1 MMRTSAVALSVAGF
15 AGAMMLAASASRHA
29 VLAAGPAE
37 AGHFVGLP
45 QAGEL
50 RPPSQTAQYRATV
63 NKYCVTCHNA
73 RTLTAGLALDQVNI
87 ASPEQHAAVWEKVVR
102 KMRAGDMPPAG
113 RPRPDAATSTALI
126 SWLEGSLDTA
136 AAANPDPGRPLLHRL
151 NRTEYANAIR
161 DLLSLEIDAATLLP
175 ADDSTHGF
183 DNISDALGISP
194 LLLESYVVAA
204 RKISRLA
211 VGNPSIPPLTETHV
225 AAHDETQDYHQDG
238 MPFGTR
244 GGLRVQ
250 HHFPVDGQYEIRIR
264 LEVSHLLQI
273 RGLQEPHDL
282 ELAIDG
288 QPIKVFTLDG
298 GAHMYAQK
306 VYDGESLSLTA
317 DAGLRV
323 TVPVT
328 AGPHE
333 ITATFPLKT
342 SALVEDL
349 SKPLLRSYLGTND
362 VKGMAAV
369 SKVIVTG
376 PFNSTGPGDTPN
388 RRRVF
393 SCQPR
398 RASDEAACAK
408 TIIASLAR
416 RAYRGLSTGV
426 DVEELLSFYNVARQT
441 SGFEAGV
448 EAALWPMLAS
458 PKFIFRFEF
467 EPENVPAGAV
477 YRISDFELASRLS
490 FLLWSSIPDDQLLD
504 VAARRELRKP
514 AVLKAQVRRMLSDP
528 RAGALVDNFAGQWLY
543 LRNLDRA
550 APDPK
555 EFPNFD
561 NNLRQAL
568 RRETE
573 LLFETI
579 VREDRSV
586 LDLLDADYTFVNERL
601 ARHYGI
607 PHVRGSHFRR
617 VSVTDPRRR
626 GILGHGSILTVTS
639 YANRTSPV
647 LRGKWVLENILGTPP
662 PPPPPDVPDLVESKN
677 QAKVL
682 TIRQRMAEHRANTV
696 CASCHAKMDPIG
708 FGMENFDA
716 TGALRTLEADNSPID
731 ASGMLP
737 NGTKF
742 DGPAELQQALM
753 RHPEMFV
760 TTMTDKLLT
769 YALGRGTDH
778 YDAAAVRQIVR
789 TAADAKYTFSSLILG
804 IVNSVP
810 FQMRKAADDGVST
823 APAGAVR

>member
-1 MMRTSAVALSVAGF
+1 MRNSAFALSVACV
-15 AGAMMLAASASRHA
+15 AGAIAWAASASRDP
-29 VLAAGPAE
+29 VLAAGPA
-37 AGHFVGLP
+37 
-45 QAGEL
+45 QAGAAVTAGQAAEE
-50 RPPSQTAQYRATV
+50 RSVRDPAQYRV
-63 NKYCVTCHNA
+63 VLNRYCVTCHNA
-73 RTLTAGLALDQVNI
+73 RTLTAGLALDQVDVS
-87 ASPEQHAAVWEKVVR
+87 SPEQRADIWEKVVQ
-102 KMRAGDMPPAG
+102 KLRAGDMPPAG
-113 RPRPDAATSTALI
+113 RPRPDQATSSELV
-126 SWLEGSLDTA
+126 SWLEGSLDAA
-136 AAANPDPGRPLLHRL
+136 AAANPNPGRAAGHRL

-175 ADDSTHGF
+175 ADNSTHGF
-183 DNISDALGISP
+183 DNISDALGVSP

-211 VGNPSIPPLTETHV
+211 VGNPAIPPLTETHV

-244 GGLRVQ
+244 GGLRVR
-250 HHFPVDGQYEIRIR
+250 HHFPVDGEYEIRIR

-273 RGLQEPHDL
+273 RGLQDPHDL

-288 QPIKVFTLDG
+288 QRVTLFTLDG
-298 GAHMYAQK
+298 GPHMYAQK

-317 DAGLRV
+317 DAGLHV
-323 TVPVT
+323 KVPVT

-349 SKPLLRSYLGTND
+349 SKPLLRSYPGTND

-369 SKVIVTG
+369 SKIVVTG
-376 PFNSTGPGDTPN
+376 PSNATGAGDTPN
-388 RRRVF
+388 RRRIF
-393 SCQPR
+393 SCHPR
-398 RASDEAACAK
+398 RDADGAGCAK
-408 TIIASLAR
+408 TIISSLAR
-416 RAYRGLSTGV
+416 RAYRGLSTDA
-426 DVEELLSFYNVARQT
+426 DVEELLAFYNAERQAG
-441 SGFEAGV
+441 GFEAGV
-448 EAALWPMLAS
+448 EAALWRMLTS

-467 EPENVPAGAV
+467 EPEHVPAGAA
-477 YRISDFELASRLS
+477 YRISDLELASRLS
-490 FLLWSSIPDDQLLD
+490 FMLWSSIPDDQLLD
-504 VAARRELRKP
+504 VAARGELRTPTLLEK
-514 AVLKAQVRRMLSDP
+514 QVRRMLADP
-528 RAGALVDNFAGQWLY
+528 RGSALVDNFAGQWLY

-550 APDPK
+550 VPDPK

-568 RRETE
+568 RRETD

-579 VREDRSV
+579 IRENRSV

-607 PHVRGSHFRR
+607 PNVRGSHWRR
-617 VSVTDPRRR
+617 VSVTDRRRR
-626 GILGHGSILTVTS
+626 GLLGHGSILTVTS

-662 PPPPPDVPDLVESKN
+662 PPPPPNVPDLVENKDH
-677 QAKVL
+677 AKVL
-682 TIRQRMAEHRANTV
+682 TIRERMAEHRANPV

-716 TGALRTLEADNSPID
+716 TGAWRTLEANNSPID
-731 ASGMLP
+731 ASGVLP

-742 DGPAELQQALM
+742 DGPAGLQQALM
-753 RHPEMFV
+753 QHPETFV
-760 TTMTDKLLT
+760 STMTDKLMT

-778 YDAAAVRQIVR
+778 HDAVAVRRIVR
-789 TAADAKYTFSSLILG
+789 TAAETNYTFSSLVLG

-810 FQMRKAADDGVST
+810 FQMRRAAEERPST
-823 APAGAVR
+823 ATTGAAR